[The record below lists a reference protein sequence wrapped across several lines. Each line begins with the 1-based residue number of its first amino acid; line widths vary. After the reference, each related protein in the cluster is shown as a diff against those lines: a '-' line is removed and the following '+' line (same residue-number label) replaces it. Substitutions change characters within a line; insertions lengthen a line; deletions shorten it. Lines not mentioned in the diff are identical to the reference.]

1 MHDLDRIQLEAG
13 EYEYGELA
21 GEYEGEQTATLGPDN
36 RELELAS
43 ELLEVNSE
51 QELEQFLGDLIS
63 AATGALGQFAS
74 SPTGHAVGGILK
86 DAAHRALP
94 ILGQAVGNYV
104 APGAGGD
111 LGRQAGAAA
120 SQLFG
125 LELEGLSS
133 EDREFEL
140 ARRYVQWARSAAR
153 TAARAHGRVQAH
165 PRTIARRAAA
175 QAARLYAPGL
185 LGVIEPASNG
195 SAAGLAPARAH
206 APLSGR
212 WVRRG
217 RYVVVHL

>member
-21 GEYEGEQTATLGPDN
+21 GEYEGEQAATLGPDN

-104 APGAGGD
+104 SPGAGGD
-111 LGRQAGAAA
+111 LGRQAATAA

-133 EDREFEL
+133 EDKEFEL
-140 ARRYVQWARSAAR
+140 ARRYVQWAHSAAR
-153 TAARAHGRVQAH
+153 TAARAASRVQAP

-175 QAARLYAPGL
+175 RAAHLYAPGL
-185 LGVIEPASNG
+185 LSLIEPASSG
-195 SAAGLAPARAH
+195 SAVGLAGARAH
-206 APLSGR
+206 APLTGR

-217 RYVVVHL
+217 RYIVVHL